1 MVRAREWTGIVC
13 SWGGYRPD
21 LGFVKAVL
29 VFLKSVGLFAMF
41 LGCFVFPFRDSRN
54 CMMTKKRLSI
64 PAVLAILLAI
74 CSTIAIRSAAE
85 AEGTA
90 AAQGKSADMSKPVQV
105 YILMGQ
111 SNMLNFGKIKGG
123 DGSLETA
130 VKEKQLYPYLI
141 DNEGNWTVRGDVR
154 NVRVMGSGTGGMRE
168 FNNEWMTISG
178 NVGVE
183 IGIGHAVGNATDA
196 PVMILKSAIG
206 NRALG
211 WDLLPPGS
219 EGFEFTDSKG
229 KTWVHPG
236 YKGSPERWEK
246 GTEPKKIGWYAGMQ
260 YDGDVA
266 RAKKVLSELDKYYP
280 GANGYEVAGFF
291 WWQGDRDSRSEALS
305 SRYET
310 NLVHLVKQLRKEFD
324 APNANFV
331 CASLGQSEKGAT
343 DGGGKIL
350 EAVLAV
356 DGTSGKY
363 PEFKGNV
370 AGVYTHP
377 LSKGSSSGSH
387 YGGNAETYMNIGE
400 AMGKAMVKLMS
411 SK

>member
-64 PAVLAILLAI
+64 PAVLAVLLAI

>member
-1 MVRAREWTGIVC
+1 VVRAREWTGIVC
-13 SWGGYRPD
+13 SWGGYRPN

-41 LGCFVFPFRDSRN
+41 LSYFVFPFRDSRN

-64 PAVLAILLAI
+64 PAVLAVLLAI

>member
-1 MVRAREWTGIVC
+1 
-13 SWGGYRPD
+13 
-21 LGFVKAVL
+21 VKAVL

-41 LGCFVFPFRDSRN
+41 LGCFVFPLRDSRN

-64 PAVLAILLAI
+64 PAVFAILLAI

-130 VKEKQLYPYLI
+130 VKEKKLYPYLI

-183 IGIGHAVGNATDA
+183 IGIGHAVGDATNA

-206 NRALG
+206 NRAL
-211 WDLLPPGS
+211 
-219 EGFEFTDSKG
+219 
-229 KTWVHPG
+229 
-236 YKGSPERWEK
+236 
-246 GTEPKKIGWYAGMQ
+246 
-260 YDGDVA
+260 
-266 RAKKVLSELDKYYP
+266 
-280 GANGYEVAGFF
+280 
-291 WWQGDRDSRSEALS
+291 
-305 SRYET
+305 
-310 NLVHLVKQLRKEFD
+310 
-324 APNANFV
+324 
-331 CASLGQSEKGAT
+331 
-343 DGGGKIL
+343 
-350 EAVLAV
+350 
-356 DGTSGKY
+356 
-363 PEFKGNV
+363 
-370 AGVYTHP
+370 
-377 LSKGSSSGSH
+377 
-387 YGGNAETYMNIGE
+387 
-400 AMGKAMVKLMS
+400 
-411 SK
+411 

>member
-64 PAVLAILLAI
+64 PAVLAVLLAI

-236 YKGSPERWEK
+236 YKGSPERWGK

>member
-1 MVRAREWTGIVC
+1 MCAVQDYTYLRESGIGFLENVFPVC
-13 SWGGYRPD
+13 YLNSRW
-21 LGFVKAVL
+21 
-29 VFLKSVGLFAMF
+29 
-41 LGCFVFPFRDSRN
+41 CFPFRDSRN
-54 CMMTKKRLSI
+54 WMMIKKRLSI
-64 PAVLAILLAI
+64 PAVLVISMTI
-74 CSTIAIRSAAE
+74 CSTLAMRSSAVAE
-85 AEGTA
+85 EASS
-90 AAQGKSADMSKPVQV
+90 QGKPADMTKPVQV

-111 SNMLNFGKIKGG
+111 SNMLNFGKVKGG

-130 VKEKQLYPYLI
+130 VKEKKLYPYLI
-141 DNEGNWTVRGDVR
+141 DNEGGWTVRGDVR

-168 FNNEWMTISG
+168 FNNEWLTISG

-183 IGIGHAVGNATDA
+183 IGIGHAVGDATDA

-305 SRYET
+305 SRYEK
-310 NLVHLVKQLRKEFD
+310 NLVHLVKQLRKEFN

-331 CASLGQSEKGAT
+331 CASLGQSEKGDTNGA
-343 DGGGKIL
+343 GKIL

-356 DGTSGKY
+356 DGASGKY

-387 YGGNAETYMNIGE
+387 YGGNAETYMNVGE
-400 AMGKAMVKLMS
+400 AMGKAMVKLMN